1 MITRTLYLE
10 AEEPGNSQLLSTI
23 GYLDDG
29 VTRQEVLKTCASSDN
44 YQGWRRRISQ
54 DNGRTWGEYLPI
66 DDVTRQL
73 PGGGVFECRHAAR
86 INPATGQSFQIVL
99 KRIWADGKL
108 FTFNWET
115 NEHPFHD
122 HVFIR
127 EGDAELQ
134 CLRYEDGPEYN
145 PEQLFDP
152 VFAKRNRAYFGCGL
166 KFDQQGRVLFPMV
179 CQPDNARRGS
189 SQGGAVLMRRE
200 LSGEWIASNQIF
212 ISPEISSRGLLE
224 PDVAVL
230 KDGRILMV
238 CRGSNTATTAGR
250 KWMTMSHDGGR
261 TLEPISE
268 LRYSDGTRFYS
279 PSSIHRFMR
288 STRTGELYWFG
299 NIIPNPPDGNLPR
312 HPLIMARFDEEKL
325 GLIRE
330 SVVVVDDVEAGD
342 NPDIWF
348 TNFQIIEDRESLN
361 FELYMTR
368 GTTTFDPD
376 WKASLYRYI
385 IEPT

>member
-10 AEEPGNSQLLSTI
+10 AAEPGNSQLLNSI

-29 VTRQEVLKTCASSDN
+29 HTRVEVLKTCAESDN
-44 YQGWRRRISQ
+44 YQGWRRRISH
-54 DNGRTWGEYLPI
+54 DNGRTWDDSVPLE
-66 DDVTRQL
+66 DVTRQL
-73 PGGGVFECRHAAR
+73 PEGGVFECSHAAR
-86 INPATGQSFQIVL
+86 INPVTGVPYQIVM
-99 KRIWADGKL
+99 KRIWPGGKL

-127 EGDAELQ
+127 EGDSELQ

-145 PEQLFDP
+145 PEQQFDP
-152 VFAKRNRAYFGCGL
+152 DFAQRNRAYFGCGV
-166 KFDQQGRVLFPMV
+166 KFDAEGRVFFPMV
-179 CQPDNARRGS
+179 CQPDNAKRGS

-200 LSGEWIASNQIF
+200 LNGEWHASNQIF
-212 ISPEISSRGLLE
+212 ISPEMSSRGLLE

-250 KWMTMSHDGGR
+250 KWMSMSHDGGQ
-261 TLEPISE
+261 TLEPIRE

-312 HPLIMARFDEEKL
+312 HPLIMARFDEDKL

-330 SVVVVDDVEAGD
+330 SVVVVDDVEEGD
-342 NPDIWF
+342 HPDIWF

-368 GTTTFDPD
+368 GTASFDPD